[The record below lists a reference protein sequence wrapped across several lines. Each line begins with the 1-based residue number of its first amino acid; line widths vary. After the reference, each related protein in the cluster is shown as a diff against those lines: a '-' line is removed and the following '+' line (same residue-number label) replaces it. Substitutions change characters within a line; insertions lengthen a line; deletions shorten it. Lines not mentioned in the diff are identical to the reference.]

1 MITETIIQQIID
13 KVIQDFISKSE
24 YIPSQQKN
32 KSIEIISSQVLDI
45 LIGNCRSTRLGPRPL
60 PSTLKIIGE
69 KLKLKIKS
77 ELPINIPICF
87 GCKKTWKLCQPGVD
101 IAEYFTIL
109 QLLKLN
115 RRIQDIYSPGI
126 NFTLYIGDSW
136 YEYIYNDNIGIKE
149 YHNGLEKLINLHSD
163 LELKLISMYSFHK
176 KYSTLYDRCDQNLEL
191 LKDYWNESSNI
202 NEKDWQYLKSY
213 KNLLAVGWVGILP
226 NLMRIYYLKK
236 MDRYLPTASKS
247 KRVVAIL
254 KYFSYG
260 LMLSQNDLIKRQ
272 KINDCTLEISLMS
285 PPPGIPME
293 LRGDRLYLRSLPPE
307 ISSRG
312 APCWPVMGILKLD
325 EYGSAYPSILSPRDW
340 NQNNTI
346 FIDKFDYSFD
356 QKYDFKITIP
366 IYKTLA

>member
-1 MITETIIQQIID
+1 MISETIVQQIID
-13 KVIQDFISKSE
+13 KTAQDIVCKSE

-32 KSIEIISSQVLDI
+32 KSIDFISSQILDI

-60 PSTLKIIGE
+60 SSTLKIIIE

-77 ELPINIPICF
+77 ELAINIPICF
-87 GCKKTWKLCQPGVD
+87 GSKKTWKLCKPGID

-115 RRIQDIYSPGI
+115 RRIQNIYPPGI
-126 NFTLYIGDSW
+126 NFTLYLGDAW
-136 YEYIYNDNIGIKE
+136 YEYIYNENIGIKE
-149 YHNGLEKLINLHSD
+149 YHNGLEKLIHLHND
-163 LELKLISMYSFHK
+163 IGIKLISMYSFHK
-176 KYSTLYDRCDQNLEL
+176 NNSTLYDKCDNNFEL
-191 LKDYWNESSNI
+191 LKDYWNESSNTD
-202 NEKDWQYLKSY
+202 EKHWQSLESY
-213 KNLLAVGWVGILP
+213 KKLISMGWTGLIPIV
-226 NLMRIYYLKK
+226 MRIHYLKK
-236 MDRYLPTASKS
+236 MDRYLPKASKS
-247 KRVVAIL
+247 KKVEAIL
-254 KYFSYG
+254 KFFAYG
-260 LMLSQNDLIKRQ
+260 LMLNQKDLINRQ
-272 KINDCTLEISLMS
+272 KTNDCTLEISLMS
-285 PPPGIPME
+285 PPPGIPVE